1 MLKSLCEISAF
12 SFNIVNS
19 VVHWKLI
26 LPIIFVVS
34 TIDALI
40 SFPVTSLY
48 KRLLFVSQMECIKD
62 FCSTGLYTVNLVILI
77 HSFLK
82 NIICTSFFS
91 NIKLY
96 YTQYL
101 FFSGLETAANIEIT
115 GKILKGIDF
124 LDLNITEPSNWM
136 PPQSH

>member
-1 MLKSLCEISAF
+1 MHQGFLL
-12 SFNIVNS
+12 NR
-19 VVHWKLI
+19 
-26 LPIIFVVS
+26 PIYS
-34 TIDALI
+34 KPSD
-40 SFPVTSLY
+40 S
-48 KRLLFVSQMECIKD
+48 
-62 FCSTGLYTVNLVILI
+62 I

>member
-1 MLKSLCEISAF
+1 
-12 SFNIVNS
+12 
-19 VVHWKLI
+19 
-26 LPIIFVVS
+26 
-34 TIDALI
+34 
-40 SFPVTSLY
+40 
-48 KRLLFVSQMECIKD
+48 MECIKD
-62 FCSTGLYTVNLVILI
+62 FCPTDLYTVNLVILI

-101 FFSGLETAANIEIT
+101 FFSALETAANIEIT